1 MFSLGSDWNKHM
13 RRRIPEDTYSIS
25 YLRKGSQEVLILLSY
40 HKVSDDGVLKK
51 LPGPLKTLKNKTQG
65 KLCRSLLSPC
75 NNSIG
80 WYWLILGATGS
91 VWSGTG

>member
-1 MFSLGSDWNKHM
+1 M

-65 KLCRSLLSPC
+65 KLCRSLLSSC

-80 WYWLILGATGS
+80 WYWLILGGTGS
-91 VWSGTG
+91 VWSGTD